1 MMREHLNFPV
11 LGKIILNLSVI
22 WDVKILGDFQTSNV
36 ANTEKKKI
44 KEKRKKQ
51 SRVVKQK
58 RSQDTVRTAF
68 LALL

>member
-36 ANTEKKKI
+36 ANTEKKKNKGKK
-44 KEKRKKQ
+44 KETK
-51 SRVVKQK
+51 
-58 RSQDTVRTAF
+58 
-68 LALL
+68 

>member
-1 MMREHLNFPV
+1 MREHLNFPV